1 MNARSLDL
9 LEYGSLRA
17 LIARY
22 AGSEAGRRLL
32 AAIEPISDRT
42 ALEPALAEAREAIA
56 FIAEAAASRNR
67 PGGSAAPAALRFDN
81 LPDVAASVVRLRI
94 EGSALD
100 GAEIAALAGFLE
112 RAMEVRAALAPLGER
127 FPLLAGRARAI
138 GDFRPVLR
146 EISGKVLPDG
156 AVADRAS
163 VALAR
168 IRRDIERQRRA
179 IHESLE
185 RFLRAH
191 REDGM
196 LQDEF
201 ITIRND
207 RFVVPVLP
215 GAKKRVPGVVHGS
228 SGSGHTLFLE
238 PLETLEMNNDLVRLA
253 EDELREVHRIL
264 LEISARLRERIRELR
279 GAAEALAALDLVFAK
294 ARFAAEFD
302 AAIPAFSPDET
313 PVLRLKNARHPLLE
327 DLFRRQRKSVVP
339 VSLELDASRRTLLIS
354 GPNTGGKTV
363 AMKTAG
369 LLALMAQSG
378 LPVPAEEAVFPVF
391 DDILADIGD
400 NQSIE
405 QSLSSFSAHVA
416 RIKEMVEAA
425 TSGSLVLLD
434 ELGRAT
440 DPEEGGALGVAIL
453 EEFRQHGTF
462 TLASTH
468 LLALKVYGAS
478 TPGVVNAS
486 MGFNEQTLEP
496 TYVLRLGSPGKSAG
510 LDIATRL
517 GLPPR
522 LIERAH
528 AAMSSTDRDIARFL
542 NELEARIT
550 EASAET
556 DAIKRREGELAM
568 REAQFDRRMEQRE
581 AARVRDLERRAE
593 EAQKAFEKQANE
605 IIERLLSSAEQR
617 KQAER
622 ALRDVARAKR
632 EFSEQVK
639 ALPVNPGAPP
649 AAPKPPVAAG
659 GIREGM
665 RVKLKDVSG
674 VARVRKVL
682 SNGRF
687 EVEVGVLK
695 VQARPEDVLEVL
707 PEKGGAGARLPEGV
721 TLKGGPRW
729 DTLTREI
736 NVIGK
741 TGDDAVLE
749 VDAFLD
755 SSFLAGVNRVRVI
768 HGHGMGIL
776 RKRLHEVFR
785 QHPLVAKF
793 ELATPAEGGA
803 GATIVE
809 IKEN

>member
-9 LEYGSLRA
+9 LEYESLRA
-17 LIARY
+17 LISRY
-22 AGSEAGRRLL
+22 TGSEPGRRLL
-32 AAIEPISDRT
+32 AAVEPVSGRA
-42 ALEPALAEAREAIA
+42 ALEAALRETREAVSYLE
-56 FIAEAAASRNR
+56 EAAAPRSRSS
-67 PGGSAAPAALRFDN
+67 SAAPPAAVKFDN
-81 LPDVAASVVRLRI
+81 LPDVEASVARLRI
-94 EGSALD
+94 EGASLE
-100 GAEIAALAGFLE
+100 GPEIAALIGFLE
-112 RAMEVRAALAPLGER
+112 RAMEIRSALAPLGGR
-127 FPLLAGRARAI
+127 FPLLAERARAI
-138 GDFRPVLR
+138 GDFREALKA
-146 EISGKVLPDG
+146 IAGKVLPDG
-156 AVADRAS
+156 SVADGAS

-185 RFLRAH
+185 RFLKAH

-215 GAKKRVPGVVHGS
+215 GARKRVPGVVHGS

-238 PLETLEMNNDLVRLA
+238 PLETLEMNNDLVRLV
-253 EDELREVHRIL
+253 EEELREVHRIL
-264 LEISARLRERIRELR
+264 VEISARLREHARELR
-279 GAAEALAALDLVFAK
+279 SASEALAALDLVFAK
-294 ARFAAEFD
+294 ARFAGEFN
-302 AAIPAFSPDET
+302 AAIPEFSPDEA
-313 PVLRLKNARHPLLE
+313 PVLRLKAARHPLLE
-327 DLFRRQRKSVVP
+327 DLFRRQRKKVVP

-363 AMKTAG
+363 AMKTVG

-378 LPVPAEEAVFPVF
+378 LPVPAEEAVFPLF
-391 DDILADIGD
+391 DDVLADIGD

-453 EEFRQHGTF
+453 EEFRQHGAF

-468 LLALKVYGAS
+468 LLALKVYGAT

-510 LDIATRL
+510 LEIAARL

-528 AAMSSTDRDIARFL
+528 AAMSSRERDIARFL
-542 NELEARIT
+542 NELETRIT

-556 DAIKRREGELAM
+556 EAIRRREGELAM

-632 EFSEQVK
+632 EFAEQVK
-639 ALPVNPGAPP
+639 ALPARQASP
-649 AAPKPPVAAG
+649 AAPKPPAAAG
-659 GIREGM
+659 EIREGM
-665 RVKLKDVSG
+665 RVRLKDVSG

-695 VQARPEDVLEVL
+695 VQARPEDVLEIL
-707 PEKGGAGARLPEGV
+707 PEKGEAGARLPEGV

-741 TGDDAVLE
+741 SGDDAVLE
-749 VDAFLD
+749 VDEFLD
-755 SSFLAGVNRVRVI
+755 SAFLAGVTRVRVI

-776 RKRLHEVFR
+776 KKRLHEVFKK
-785 QHPLVAKF
+785 HPLVAKY
-793 ELATPAEGGA
+793 ELASPAEGGT